1 MQNAYRSQ
9 TSVFTLKL
17 KMKFLSFF
25 STIFHKSCDLFYS
38 PNKVRTFSFFWQPQV
53 LLYKMNVDFLGHK
66 QEQSL
71 LLLFSLVLSLSQ
83 LNPLSHDDER
93 ILIESPCFHPFLVIS
108 RSTAI
113 VKTVSQIEITTNS
126 CKLNIFLFF
135 IFFFFIFKFQAVY
148 FYFLWGMNLQCR
160 RVNSFTKRQR
170 ARSLKKKLK
179 HSYALKVLHPTET
192 ISSSLRLSIII
203 AWCASCQVRE

>member
-1 MQNAYRSQ
+1 M
-9 TSVFTLKL
+9 
-17 KMKFLSFF
+17 
-25 STIFHKSCDLFYS
+25 IFHKGCDLFYS
-38 PNKVRTFSFFWQPQV
+38 PNKVRTFFFSWQPQV

-71 LLLFSLVLSLSQ
+71 LLLFSLVLSLLQ

-93 ILIESPCFHPFLVIS
+93 ILIESPFFHPFLVIS

-126 CKLNIFLFF
+126 CKLNIFLVFF
-135 IFFFFIFKFQAVY
+135 YLFIFKFQAVY
-148 FYFLWGMNLQCR
+148 FYFLRGMNLQGR
-160 RVNSFTKRQR
+160 RVNSITKRQR

-179 HSYALKVLHPTET
+179 QSYALKVLHPTET

-203 AWCASCQVRE
+203 A

>member
-1 MQNAYRSQ
+1 M
-9 TSVFTLKL
+9 
-17 KMKFLSFF
+17 
-25 STIFHKSCDLFYS
+25 IFHKSCDLFNS

-53 LLYKMNVDFLGHK
+53 FLYKMNVEDLLGHM

-71 LLLFSLVLSLSQ
+71 LLPFSSALSLVQ

-93 ILIESPCFHPFLVIS
+93 ILIESLFFHPFLVIS

-135 IFFFFIFKFQAVY
+135 LFFLFFFKFQAVY
-148 FYFLWGMNLQCR
+148 FYFLRGMNLQGR
-160 RVNSFTKRQR
+160 RVNSITKRQR
-170 ARSLKKKLK
+170 ARLLKKKLK
-179 HSYALKVLHPTET
+179 QSYALKVLHPTET

-203 AWCASCQVRE
+203 A

>member
-1 MQNAYRSQ
+1 MQNAYQSQ

-71 LLLFSLVLSLSQ
+71 LLLFSLVLSLLQ
-83 LNPLSHDDER
+83 LNPLSHGDER

-126 CKLNIFLFF
+126 CKLNIFLFL
-135 IFFFFIFKFQAVY
+135 FFFLIFKFQAVY
-148 FYFLWGMNLQCR
+148 FYFLRGMNLQGR
-160 RVNSFTKRQR
+160 RINSITKRQR
-170 ARSLKKKLK
+170 ARSLKKKSLN
-179 HSYALKVLHPTET
+179 KVMH
-192 ISSSLRLSIII
+192 
-203 AWCASCQVRE
+203 

>member
-1 MQNAYRSQ
+1 M
-9 TSVFTLKL
+9 
-17 KMKFLSFF
+17 
-25 STIFHKSCDLFYS
+25 IFHRSCDLFYS
-38 PNKVRTFSFFWQPQV
+38 PSKVRTFSFLWQPQV
-53 LLYKMNVDFLGHK
+53 LLYKMNVEFLGHK

-71 LLLFSLVLSLSQ
+71 LLLLFSLVLSLLQ

-93 ILIESPCFHPFLVIS
+93 ILIESPFFHPFLVIS

-135 IFFFFIFKFQAVY
+135 LFFFLFKFQAVY
-148 FYFLWGMNLQCR
+148 FYFLRGMNLQGR
-160 RVNSFTKRQR
+160 RVNSITKRQR
-170 ARSLKKKLK
+170 ARSFKKNLKQ
-179 HSYALKVLHPTET
+179 SYALKVLHPTET

-203 AWCASCQVRE
+203 A

>member
-1 MQNAYRSQ
+1 M
-9 TSVFTLKL
+9 
-17 KMKFLSFF
+17 
-25 STIFHKSCDLFYS
+25 IFHKSCDLFYS
-38 PNKVRTFSFFWQPQV
+38 PNKVRTFFFSWQPQV

-71 LLLFSLVLSLSQ
+71 LLLFSLVLSLLQ

-93 ILIESPCFHPFLVIS
+93 ILIESPFFHPFLVIS

-135 IFFFFIFKFQAVY
+135 IFL
-148 FYFLWGMNLQCR
+148 FLFLSSR
-160 RVNSFTKRQR
+160 RCISTFCGEWAYKAEELT
-170 ARSLKKKLK
+170 RSPND
-179 HSYALKVLHPTET
+179 SALDY
-192 ISSSLRLSIII
+192 
-203 AWCASCQVRE
+203 

>member
-1 MQNAYRSQ
+1 
-9 TSVFTLKL
+9 
-17 KMKFLSFF
+17 
-25 STIFHKSCDLFYS
+25 
-38 PNKVRTFSFFWQPQV
+38 
-53 LLYKMNVDFLGHK
+53 MNVEDPLGHK
-66 QEQSL
+66 QEQSPQF
-71 LLLFSLVLSLSQ
+71 LFFLALNLVQ
-83 LNPLSHDDER
+83 LNPLSHKDER
-93 ILIESPCFHPFLVIS
+93 ILIESLFFLYPFLVIS

-113 VKTVSQIEITTNS
+113 VKTASQIEITTNS

-135 IFFFFIFKFQAVY
+135 FVLIFKFQAVY

-179 HSYALKVLHPTET
+179 QSYALKVLHPTET

-203 AWCASCQVRE
+203 A

>member
-71 LLLFSLVLSLSQ
+71 LLLFSLVLSLLQ
-83 LNPLSHDDER
+83 LNPLSHGDER

-135 IFFFFIFKFQAVY
+135 YFFFL
-148 FYFLWGMNLQCR
+148 FLSSR
-160 RVNSFTKRQR
+160 RC
-170 ARSLKKKLK
+170 
-179 HSYALKVLHPTET
+179 
-192 ISSSLRLSIII
+192 ISTF
-203 AWCASCQVRE
+203 CGE

>member
-1 MQNAYRSQ
+1 M
-9 TSVFTLKL
+9 
-17 KMKFLSFF
+17 
-25 STIFHKSCDLFYS
+25 IFHKSCDLFNS

-53 LLYKMNVDFLGHK
+53 FLYEMNVEDLLGHM

-71 LLLFSLVLSLSQ
+71 LLPFSSALSLVQ

-93 ILIESPCFHPFLVIS
+93 ILIESLFFHPFLVIS

-135 IFFFFIFKFQAVY
+135 FVLIFKFQAVY

-179 HSYALKVLHPTET
+179 QSYALKVLHPTET

-203 AWCASCQVRE
+203 A

>member
-1 MQNAYRSQ
+1 M
-9 TSVFTLKL
+9 
-17 KMKFLSFF
+17 
-25 STIFHKSCDLFYS
+25 IFHKSCDLFYS
-38 PNKVRTFSFFWQPQV
+38 PNKVRTFSFSWQPQV
-53 LLYKMNVDFLGHK
+53 FLYKMNVEDFLGHM

-71 LLLFSLVLSLSQ
+71 LLPFSSALSLVQ

-93 ILIESPCFHPFLVIS
+93 ILIESPFFHPFLVIS

-135 IFFFFIFKFQAVY
+135 LFFFLFKFQAVY
-148 FYFLWGMNLQCR
+148 FYFLRGMNLQGR
-160 RVNSFTKRQR
+160 RVNSITKRQR
-170 ARSLKKKLK
+170 ARSFKKNLKQ
-179 HSYALKVLHPTET
+179 SYALKVLHPTET

-203 AWCASCQVRE
+203 A